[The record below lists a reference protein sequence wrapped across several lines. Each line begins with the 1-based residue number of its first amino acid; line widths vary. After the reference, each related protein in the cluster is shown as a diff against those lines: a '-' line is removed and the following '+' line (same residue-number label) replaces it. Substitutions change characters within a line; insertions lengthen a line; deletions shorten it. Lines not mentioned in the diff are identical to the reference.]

1 MKVLF
6 VCRGNVGR
14 SQMAEAFFK
23 QITSGNYLSQ
33 SAGIEARGSDGK
45 DLDGMLLKDRKSSEH
60 VIESMKEIGI
70 DISNNFIKRLTPEM
84 VENAD
89 RIIVLVKPKTIPE
102 FLKSNNKVTYWN
114 ITDPDEQTLEFHK
127 QTRDQIKKLVEEFV
141 DNNLKY

>member
-14 SQMAEAFFK
+14 SQMAEALFR
-23 QITSGNYLSQ
+23 QLTNGEHLAQ
-33 SAGIEARGSDGK
+33 SAGIEAMGSDGK
-45 DLDGMLLKDRKSSEH
+45 DLDGMLLKDRKSSKH

-70 DISNNFIKRLTPEM
+70 DISNNFIKRLTLEM
-84 VENAD
+84 VEHAD
-89 RIIVLVKPKTIPE
+89 KIIVIVKPETIPE
-102 FLKSNNKVTYWN
+102 FLKGNDKVIYWN

-141 DNNLKY
+141 GSNLKD